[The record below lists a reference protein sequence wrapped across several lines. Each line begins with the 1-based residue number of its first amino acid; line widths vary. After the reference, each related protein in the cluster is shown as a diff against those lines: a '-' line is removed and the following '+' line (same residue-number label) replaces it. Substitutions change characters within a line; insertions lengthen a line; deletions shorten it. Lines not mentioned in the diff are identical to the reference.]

1 MSGGWNISGSARRI
15 CRKHE
20 VSAER
25 RCGMA
30 GQGGGSVTRILSCTF
45 ARGGSKGVPGKNIRM
60 LCGRPLIAWAVQAAL
75 GSRYISRQIVSTD
88 CESIAGT
95 ACAWGAEAPFRRPAE
110 LATDTAAERLAWRH
124 AIQTMEQLEQTRYDV
139 LVSIPATCPLRQSED
154 IDRCI
159 ELLLSTDADIVVTA
173 TEAAANP
180 YFNMITMDST
190 GSARIAVQPPGNV
203 VRRQDAPDV
212 YELTA
217 VAYAARRDSV
227 MNLDSIFAGRV
238 RAVLVPRERAV
249 DIDTPLDF
257 ELAEFLMQ
265 RRLTS
270 EGMPQVLRRAA

>member
-1 MSGGWNISGSARRI
+1 
-15 CRKHE
+15 
-20 VSAER
+20 
-25 RCGMA
+25 
-30 GQGGGSVTRILSCTF
+30 
-45 ARGGSKGVPGKNIRM
+45 
-60 LCGRPLIAWAVQAAL
+60 
-75 GSRYISRQIVSTD
+75 
-88 CESIAGT
+88 
-95 ACAWGAEAPFRRPAE
+95 
-110 LATDTAAERLAWRH
+110 
-124 AIQTMEQLEQTRYDV
+124 
-139 LVSIPATCPLRQSED
+139 
-154 IDRCI
+154 
-159 ELLLSTDADIVVTA
+159 
-173 TEAAANP
+173 
-180 YFNMITMDST
+180 
-190 GSARIAVQPPGNV
+190 V

>member
-1 MSGGWNISGSARRI
+1 M
-15 CRKHE
+15 
-20 VSAER
+20 
-25 RCGMA
+25 
-30 GQGGGSVTRILSCTF
+30 TRILSCTF